1 MGSDMV
7 DGEGDLNVKDATCAG
22 QRLYPPGMLAAYT
35 ILGNVPL
42 GLILYGLNIMTR
54 GNRLYGKIMIGS
66 GILSGIWFLAFIL
79 APHARHESNML
90 VMVSLICGMSIY
102 KFESQPYPK
111 AIAAGAS
118 S

>member
-1 MGSDMV
+1 
-7 DGEGDLNVKDATCAG
+7 
-22 QRLYPPGMLAAYT
+22 MLAAYT

-118 S
+118 RARWWPPLLFLIGITTAIYLYEQFIA